1 MDSVTYGDPGTNF
14 PKHHSGLVFVPQGH
28 SQDNIRY
35 KLLCYL
41 SYGYRSIKTPV
52 DKEPI
57 WKLQPTERR
66 QWPPVG

>member
-57 WKLQPTERR
+57 
-66 QWPPVG
+66 